1 MVEVICILCVAVLGY
16 FLAWRE
22 DKKHEQKIAEYLADE
37 ELHRRQDEE
46 FDRMIQEFLKPLP
59 RNAPW
64 SHSARC
70 AISRQQDQLLLEQE
84 EEELDRLE
92 KKRAKRK
99 AKLERE
105 QRLIGDWLAVA
116 GYDTPQEDALMGTL
130 IDVESALGEI
140 EYGYSE

>member
-1 MVEVICILCVAVLGY
+1 MVEGIIVLCVCVFGY

-22 DKKHEQKIAEYLADE
+22 DKKHEQEIAEYLANE
-37 ELHRRQDEE
+37 EDRRRQDKE
-46 FDRMIQEFLKPLP
+46 FDKMIVEFLKPRP
-59 RNAPW
+59 RNEPW

-70 AISRQQDQLLLEQE
+70 AVSRQQDQLLLEQE
-84 EEELDRLE
+84 EEELGRLE
-92 KKRAKRK
+92 TKRAKRK

-116 GYDTPQEDALMGTL
+116 GYDTPQEDALMGVL

-140 EYGYSE
+140 EYGYDD